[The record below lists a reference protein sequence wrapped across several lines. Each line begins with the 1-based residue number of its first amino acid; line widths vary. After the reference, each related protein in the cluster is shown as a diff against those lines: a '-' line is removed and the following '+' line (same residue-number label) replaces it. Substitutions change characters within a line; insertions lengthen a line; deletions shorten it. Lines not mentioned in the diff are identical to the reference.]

1 MMAAAA
7 RDSLVAHLRILA
19 AGSCASRKASAI
31 DRGSLG
37 EGSLT
42 KRVHM

>member
-1 MMAAAA
+1 MAAAA
-7 RDSLVAHLRILA
+7 RDSLIAHLLILA
-19 AGSCASRKASAI
+19 AGSCEARKASAI

-37 EGSLT
+37 KGSLT